1 MVLVRM
7 LPRSYVLFIVVL
19 MGTTACQSALSIDS
33 TPTVEPTATTEQ
45 MPESTPTTDKTT
57 AWEQVDVKGVRL
69 GIEIPDGWEAQ
80 ETDDGLLIA
89 EHFGTIES
97 NSAGMLIYLFVH
109 SLDGFQLPASSD
121 ANVAWSALEQISKKR
136 EYIGK
141 ALVSAPAGFEW
152 DGQDAAY
159 YLLNDGDGNLSVLI
173 AIAISTPQ
181 RLVVC
186 RFSSPA
192 LRADQIR
199 LMLPELLGTL
209 SINGVTMNMD
219 ALHDLPDPLKFPQAE
234 TTPSP

>member
-7 LPRSYVLFIVVL
+7 LPRSYVLFIMVL
-19 MGTTACQSALSIDS
+19 MGTAACQSALSSAS
-33 TPTVEPTATTEQ
+33 TPTVEPTSTAERT
-45 MPESTPTTDKTT
+45 PESTPITGNTNV
-57 AWEQVDVKGVRL
+57 WEQVDVKGVHL
-69 GIEIPDGWEAQ
+69 GIQIPDGWEAQ

-109 SLDGFQLPASSD
+109 SLDGFQLPASTD

-136 EYIGK
+136 EYIGD
-141 ALVSAPAGFEW
+141 ALVSAPAGFNW

-159 YLLNDGDGNLSVLI
+159 YLLNDGDGNLSMLI
-173 AIAISTPQ
+173 AVAISTPQ

-192 LRADQIR
+192 SQADQIR
-199 LMLPELLGTL
+199 DLLPILLGTL
-209 SINGVTMNMD
+209 SINGITMDMN
-219 ALHDLPDPLKFPQAE
+219 ALDGLPDPLQFPQAE